1 MLLLFKRSKLNGN
14 QLLSILITLSGK
26 QYCSNRNIYPI
37 NLIADPHLERA
48 PVAVRP
54 KSTSEID

>member
-14 QLLSILITLSGK
+14 QLLSILITLSGNF
-26 QYCSNRNIYPI
+26 SNRNIYPI